1 MNNRRL
7 GMVWERKSRLFLK
20 EKFNTSEIFKLINP
34 ERIDWV
40 IFYKEIVPR
49 VALVESK
56 FTKKEKYYPFENE
69 KKRRQ
74 IDEYFKKRDN
84 LRNIGLI
91 CDIYFLIQKGK
102 KKEIFFEKIEKME
115 DIKKSY

>member
-7 GMVWERKSRLFLK
+7 GMIWERKSRQFLK

-34 ERIDWV
+34 ERIDWI
-40 IFYKEIVPR
+40 IFYKENVSKI
-49 VALVESK
+49 ALVESK

-74 IDEYFKKRDN
+74 IQEYFQKRNN
-84 LRNIGLI
+84 LREIGLI
-91 CDIYFLIQKGK
+91 CDIYFLIQRGK
-102 KKEIFFEKIEKME
+102 NKEIFFEKIEKIE
-115 DIKKSY
+115 DIQKSY